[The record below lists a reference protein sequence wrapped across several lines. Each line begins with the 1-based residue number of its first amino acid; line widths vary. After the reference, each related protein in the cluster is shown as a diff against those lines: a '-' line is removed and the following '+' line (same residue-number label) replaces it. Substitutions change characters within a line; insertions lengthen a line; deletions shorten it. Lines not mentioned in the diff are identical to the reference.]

1 MSKKTILTFVLVTL
15 GILLGVGGLLWQF
28 GNKTENPIADIAGEM
43 RYQMG
48 EGEITLVEFSDFQCP
63 ACQFVQAPLKQIL
76 TKYSGKV
83 RFVYRDFPLT
93 NIHKNATRAAQA
105 AEAAHQ
111 QGKFWEMHDK
121 LFETQSEW
129 SELADPSEKFGVYAT
144 ELGLEKEKFL
154 VDINSPVTKDIVE
167 TDALAARKYQ
177 LQGTPTFFVN
187 GIETDFEQLEIKIQ
201 ELVK

>member
-1 MSKKTILTFVLVTL
+1 MRMKTVITFVIITF

-28 GNKTENPIADIAGEM
+28 GRSAEQSIADIAGER

-63 ACQFVQAPLKQIL
+63 ACQFVQTPLKQIL
-76 TKYSGKV
+76 TKYNGKI

-93 NIHKNATRAAQA
+93 NIHKNATKAAQA

-121 LFETQSEW
+121 LFATQAEW

-144 ELGLEKEKFL
+144 ELGLEKERFL
-154 VDINSPVTKDIVE
+154 VDMNSQMTKDIVE
-167 TDALAARKYQ
+167 NDALAATKYQ

-187 GIETDFEQLEIKIQ
+187 GIETDFEQLEMKIQ
-201 ELVK
+201 EFVK